1 MKPGEQ
7 WWELVA
13 STLRQLRAQRNLS
26 QMELEKRTDISQGL
40 ISRYERGAADPGIGK
55 LLVLLE
61 AMGFSLKD
69 FAEVLDQTRASEGE
83 APSRED
89 SRRLSTTPPDPH
101 VDVRQEAFFLM
112 RLTDEEVRQGRP
124 EELRQVASMFD
135 CLRDF
140 FQTHVRPL
148 PGPSRNEPGT
158 KDDTSSGDA
167 EKRHRRGS

>member
-26 QMELEKRTDISQGL
+26 QMELENRTDISQGL

-61 AMGFSLKD
+61 AMDFSLQD
-69 FAEVLDQTRASEGE
+69 FAEVLDQTRASESGE
-83 APSRED
+83 AAREESRKPST
-89 SRRLSTTPPDPH
+89 SPPDPH

-112 RLTDEEVRQGRP
+112 RVTDEEVRQGRP

-140 FQTHVRPL
+140 FQTQVRPL
-148 PGPSRNEPGT
+148 PGPSRDQPGA
-158 KDDTSSGDA
+158 KDEGSGDA
-167 EKRHRRGS
+167 KRHRRGS